1 MALNEWN
8 EVALA
13 RFGESVPDLRKGH
26 LAPLLLKCIDAR
38 NSVLRARHVL
48 WALKIEFLAPRHLC
62 NQVQPVGPLH
72 GSC

>member
-48 WALKIEFLAPRHLC
+48 
-62 NQVQPVGPLH
+62 
-72 GSC
+72 